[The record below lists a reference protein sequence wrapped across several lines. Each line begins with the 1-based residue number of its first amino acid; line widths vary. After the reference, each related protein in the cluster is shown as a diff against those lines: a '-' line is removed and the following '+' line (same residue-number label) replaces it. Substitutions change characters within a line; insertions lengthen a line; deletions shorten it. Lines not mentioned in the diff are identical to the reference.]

1 MQSKDGIIDLPHPV
15 RVRLVY
21 SCTPKSGGKNEYI
34 GEFVVRHLAT
44 ADYVVAECDVGDDG
58 ENWAEQCT
66 EQWTS
71 AENEK
76 TQDFEAW
83 QGQDAQRCEECGGG
97 GRVGKKMK
105 PRAAPARMA
114 LLGNL
119 IDTDFSTPIMLARD
133 CVHRDGG
140 PHRMLTLSLDA
151 QLATCQRHVVYYTSP
166 IISCCNTPL
175 PSYVTSSSFSPLLFL
190 FRAGPLT
197 MQECRFNITTHYLT
211 TQHKMQQK
219 LTFACVLEHYRCL
232 CSTA

>member
-1 MQSKDGIIDLPHPV
+1 MLLVIQQAGLINEIFGEDCAPESRMAKLEELLQSKDGIIDLPRPV

-34 GEFVVRHLAT
+34 SEFVVRHLAT
-44 ADYVVAECDVGDDG
+44 SDYVVAECDVGDDG

-76 TQDFEAW
+76 TQDFESW
-83 QGQDAQRCEECGGG
+83 QGQDAQRCEECGRG

-114 LLGNL
+114 LLGDL
-119 IDTDFSTPIMLARD
+119 IDTDSSTPIMLERD

-140 PHRMLTLSLDA
+140 PHRMLTVSLDA
-151 QLATCQRHVVYYTSP
+151 QLATC
-166 IISCCNTPL
+166 
-175 PSYVTSSSFSPLLFL
+175 
-190 FRAGPLT
+190 
-197 MQECRFNITTHYLT
+197 
-211 TQHKMQQK
+211 K
-219 LTFACVLEHYRCL
+219 
-232 CSTA
+232 